1 MFALYGER
9 KLSQDDDADI
19 DSLYL
24 VNTYC
29 IENSDGPVEMYVLLE
44 FEHNNYHY
52 QIKRTILGMKDGKK
66 IVHEEIEH
74 ILNVTEPSGNT
85 YPIKDKIEIAQAI
98 DNVLDH
104 RVREYFLFDGEKIE
118 RLTKANIEQRLE
130 VSKGIKNLLNIDA
143 LENSIKALG
152 ISKRK
157 LNREIISKSSGELK
171 LTRKLLLENSEKQ
184 EQIINQINHIK
195 NDIETAN
202 KDLEKIN
209 KELKKFEGV
218 SEIIEKRSEYEE
230 QKRAK
235 ENELLE
241 SQSKMGA
248 QINSYSF
255 LLVDELTDEIYSIIN
270 QQKKDG
276 IIPSNIRIE
285 LIEQIIES
293 EKCICGNKIVLGSE
307 AFNKIIEWKNITNDN
322 QVQDILLEI
331 WRLLSS
337 IKDNSEDVYKNL
349 QEELGYIINK
359 KDEIDVL
366 SNEIFKLSEDIGN
379 NFRKDITSL
388 EDTRNTIIKDIGR
401 KEEKIDQLSD
411 NKKLLVIEEN
421 DLKIKL
427 EKLEKEHGFINEL
440 KLREKLTEDI
450 YSALDKTYSQF
461 TENIKMELSDRS
473 TEFLNKILSEHGQ
486 KNIKNIKITDNYTLE
501 VLNNYGQSFLAN
513 ISAGERQ
520 IVSISFI
527 IALALLASDNEKLK
541 MPLFM
546 DTPFGR
552 LSFVHRKNLINVI
565 PEEANQ
571 WILLATDQEF
581 KIQEADLI
589 KKTNKWANFYTLD
602 QDSNGGTRINKRSIN
617 DYRTIL
623 NS

>member
-1 MFALYGER
+1 
-9 KLSQDDDADI
+9 
-19 DSLYL
+19 
-24 VNTYC
+24 V
-29 IENSDGPVEMYVLLE
+29 
-44 FEHNNYHY
+44 
-52 QIKRTILGMKDGKK
+52 
-66 IVHEEIEH
+66 
-74 ILNVTEPSGNT
+74 
-85 YPIKDKIEIAQAI
+85 
-98 DNVLDH
+98 
-104 RVREYFLFDGEKIE
+104 
-118 RLTKANIEQRLE
+118 
-130 VSKGIKNLLNIDA
+130 
-143 LENSIKALG
+143 
-152 ISKRK
+152 
-157 LNREIISKSSGELK
+157 
-171 LTRKLLLENSEKQ
+171 
-184 EQIINQINHIK
+184 
-195 NDIETAN
+195 
-202 KDLEKIN
+202 
-209 KELKKFEGV
+209 
-218 SEIIEKRSEYEE
+218 